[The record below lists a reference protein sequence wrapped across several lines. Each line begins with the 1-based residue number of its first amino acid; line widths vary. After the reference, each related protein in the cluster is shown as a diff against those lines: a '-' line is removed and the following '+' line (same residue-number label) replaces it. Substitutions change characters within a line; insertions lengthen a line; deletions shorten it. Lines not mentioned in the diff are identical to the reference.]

1 MTSWPDLAT
10 LELLVA
16 LADEGSLSA
25 AARRCGVAQPNAS
38 RSIARLERGLG
49 LSLIHRATTGARV
62 TTDGLLVVEWAR
74 ATLEAAR
81 ALETGVAAL
90 RARTQAP
97 LVVMASQ
104 TVAEHLL
111 PGWIAAWQHAAADAG
126 GAGGA
131 GAGGAS
137 PHDPSLGETRGI
149 SVAVGNTT
157 DVLAAAR
164 GGEVDLGFIEGPGAP
179 PGLNSVVVAH
189 DDLVLVVAPQHP
201 WAARSRVRAEELAA
215 TPLVARESGSGTRVA
230 LRRALAPLD
239 VAPPALELASN
250 AAVRVSA
257 AAGTAPAVLSRLAV
271 DDALRAGTL
280 VEVDVEGVDLT
291 RNLRAVWAGP
301 RRLTNPAAA
310 ALLATAAG

>member
-16 LADEGSLSA
+16 LADEGALSA
-25 AARRCGVAQPNAS
+25 AARRCGVAPPNAS

-111 PGWIAAWQHAAADAG
+111 PGWIAGWQHA
-126 GAGGA
+126 AGGA

-157 DVLAAAR
+157 EVLAAAR

-179 PGLNSVVVAH
+179 RGLNSVVVAH

-280 VEVDVEGVDLT
+280 VGVGVDGVDLT

>member
-1 MTSWPDLAT
+1 MTTWPDLAT

-111 PGWIAAWQHAAADAG
+111 PGWIAGWQHA
-126 GAGGA
+126 AGGA

-157 DVLAAAR
+157 EVLAAAR

-280 VEVDVEGVDLT
+280 VEVDVEGADLT

>member
-1 MTSWPDLAT
+1 MVTTWPDLAT

-111 PGWIAAWQHAAADAG
+111 PGWIAGWQHA
-126 GAGGA
+126 AGGA

-157 DVLAAAR
+157 EVLAAAR

-179 PGLNSVVVAH
+179 RGLNSVVVAH

-271 DDALRAGTL
+271 DDALRGGTL
-280 VEVDVEGVDLT
+280 VEVGVDGVDLT

>member
-1 MTSWPDLAT
+1 MVTTWPDLAT

-38 RSIARLERGLG
+38 RSIARLERRLG

-111 PGWIAAWQHAAADAG
+111 PGWIAGWQHA
-126 GAGGA
+126 AGGA

-157 DVLAAAR
+157 EVLAAAR

-280 VEVDVEGVDLT
+280 VEVDVEGADLT

>member
-1 MTSWPDLAT
+1 MVTTWPDLAT

-111 PGWIAAWQHAAADAG
+111 PGWIAGWQHA
-126 GAGGA
+126 AGGA

-157 DVLAAAR
+157 EVLAAAR

-179 PGLNSVVVAH
+179 RGLNSVVVAH

-201 WAARSRVRAEELAA
+201 WAASSRVRAEELAA

-239 VAPPALELASN
+239 VAPPALALASN

-280 VEVDVEGVDLT
+280 VEVGVDGVDLT

>member
-1 MTSWPDLAT
+1 MVTTWPDLAT

-81 ALETGVAAL
+81 ALETGGAAL

-111 PGWIAAWQHAAADAG
+111 PGWIAGWQHA
-126 GAGGA
+126 AGGA

-157 DVLAAAR
+157 EVLAAAR

-201 WAARSRVRAEELAA
+201 WAASSRVRAEELAA

-280 VEVDVEGVDLT
+280 VEVGVDGVDLT

>member
-1 MTSWPDLAT
+1 MTTWPDLAT

-111 PGWIAAWQHAAADAG
+111 PGWIAGWQHA
-126 GAGGA
+126 AGGA

-157 DVLAAAR
+157 EVLAAAR

-179 PGLNSVVVAH
+179 RGLNSVVVAH

-280 VEVDVEGVDLT
+280 VEVGVDGVDLT

>member
-1 MTSWPDLAT
+1 MVTTWPDLAT

-111 PGWIAAWQHAAADAG
+111 PGWIAGWQHA
-126 GAGGA
+126 AGGA

-157 DVLAAAR
+157 EVLAAAR

-201 WAARSRVRAEELAA
+201 WAASSRVRAEELAA

-280 VEVDVEGVDLT
+280 VEVGVDGVDLT

>member
-1 MTSWPDLAT
+1 MTTWPDLAT

-111 PGWIAAWQHAAADAG
+111 PGWIAGWQHA
-126 GAGGA
+126 AGGA

-157 DVLAAAR
+157 EVLAAAR

-179 PGLNSVVVAH
+179 RGLNSVVVAH

-201 WAARSRVRAEELAA
+201 WAASSRVRAEELAA

-280 VEVDVEGVDLT
+280 VEVGVDGVDLT